1 MQGVLVCEIIF
12 IKTGGLIKMIL
23 RVKRKK
29 KEELTPYYKWPT
41 EGGVLK
47 LESSLYEVKNIV
59 VF

>member
-1 MQGVLVCEIIF
+1 
-12 IKTGGLIKMIL
+12 MIL